1 MKKKDSKKN
10 VLLNLLDIVSDT
22 VLVIIKK
29 INKLLNDK
37 KKSTLVK
44 AIIRVVCALIIVAL
58 LEIPFFLIGKIGE
71 GILFL
76 FDITFSELAISIWG
90 SLVEYA
96 YLIFSLIVFLKI
108 IIDMSKKKEYSLE
121 IKDSKQIG
129 NNLYYAI
136 ELVLKIIIGVSL
148 IPLVLL
154 YLLLFAMLG
163 MFIGFLTHGI
173 FILGPILMIIG
184 LIIMTTF
191 LLLYLHD
198 IVRGEIYEK

>member
-29 INKLLNDK
+29 VNKLLNDK

-58 LEIPFFLIGKIGE
+58 LEIPFFLIEKIGE

-76 FDITFSELAISIWG
+76 FDIAFSELAISIWG

-163 MFIGFLTHGI
+163 GVIGFLTHGI

-184 LIIMTTF
+184 LIIMITF
-191 LLLYLHD
+191 LLLYLYD
-198 IVRGEIYEK
+198 IVRGDI